1 MDLSVVIVSYNTA
14 DLIGLCLESI
24 EASQGGHPEIF
35 VVDNASPDGSAAMIR
50 HRFPG
55 VHLVANP
62 ENRGFGAANN
72 QILERCPG
80 EFIFFLNPDTEVLP
94 DTFRK
99 AMAYMRQNPHIG
111 LAGARIVNPDRT
123 PQESITYRYPGEK
136 QTRGELPPLPGSI
149 ACVLG
154 AGMIARR
161 RMIETI
167 GGFDEDFF
175 LYGEDED
182 LCLRI
187 RKNGGEIGYI
197 EEAVVIHHGGQS
209 ERLTTSA
216 EKWRKKIRAAYLFYS
231 KHYQAGT
238 IARIKRSDRLKAR
251 WRLLT
256 LKLTMPFL
264 MDKATAREKQGRY
277 RVILEETGRK
287 SID

>member
-14 DLIGLCLESI
+14 DLIGSCL
-24 EASQGGHPEIF
+24 ASVAASSGAPPEVF
-35 VVDNASPDGSAAMIR
+35 VVDNASRDGSADMIR
-50 HRFPG
+50 HRFPDVRLIVNSG
-55 VHLVANP
+55 
-62 ENRGFGAANN
+62 NRGFAAANN
-72 QILERCPG
+72 QILDRCLG
-80 EFIFFLNPDTEVLP
+80 EFIFFLNPDARVLP
-94 DTFRK
+94 ETFEK
-99 AMAYMRQNPHIG
+99 AIAYMRKNPHIG
-111 LAGARIVNPDRT
+111 LAGAKIINPDET

-136 QTRGELPPLPGSI
+136 QTRGELPPLPGKI

-161 RMIETI
+161 AMIERV

-209 ERLTTSA
+209 ERLTLTA
-216 EKWRKKIRAAYLFYS
+216 ERYRKKVRAVYLFYS
-231 KHYQAGT
+231 KHYLAET
-238 IARIKRSDRLKAR
+238 IARIKRADRLKAR

-256 LKLTMPFL
+256 LRLAMPFL
-264 MDKATAREKQGRY
+264 PDKVTAVEKQVRY
-277 RVILEETGRK
+277 RAILEETDK
-287 SID
+287 IID

>member
-14 DLIGLCLESI
+14 DLIGSCLASV
-24 EASQGGHPEIF
+24 EASKGGPPEIF
-35 VVDNASPDGSAAMIR
+35 VVDNASQDGSADVIR

-55 VHLVANP
+55 VHLVANSA
-62 ENRGFGAANN
+62 NRGFAAANN
-72 QILERCPG
+72 QILDQCPG
-80 EFIFFLNPDTEVLP
+80 DFIFFLNPDTRVLP
-94 DTFRK
+94 DTFEK
-99 AMAYMRQNPHIG
+99 AIAYMQKNPHIG
-111 LAGARIVNPDRT
+111 LAGAKIINPDET
-123 PQESITYRYPGEK
+123 PKESITYRYPGEK
-136 QTRGELPPLPGSI
+136 QTRGELPPLPGNI

-161 RMIETI
+161 AMIERV

-209 ERLTTSA
+209 ERLTLTA
-216 EKWRKKIRAAYLFYS
+216 EKYRKKIRAVYLFYS

-238 IARIKRSDRLKAR
+238 IARIKRADRLKAR

-256 LKLTMPFL
+256 LRLTMPFL
-264 MDKATAREKQGRY
+264 IDKVNAVEKQVRY
-277 RVILEETGRK
+277 RAILEETDK
-287 SID
+287 IID